1 MELTFIL
8 IAVACLIVGLAVG
21 SLLTRTFSP
30 QEKKRKALEE
40 KLQQKEDELKIFQR
54 DVAEHF
60 MKSSEIVRE
69 LTRSQRDICEHL
81 ATGALRLTSPEVSRK
96 VQDVAFEGLGA
107 DQKPRILSSITAEPP
122 KDYAPSVPGG
132 VLNESYGLTDVPLMR
147 PVIDEDSDTNKKKQA
162 KEKPV
167 IDQELDDPT
176 LNIS

>member
-8 IAVACLIVGLAVG
+8 IAVACLVVGLAVG
-21 SLLTRTFSP
+21 SLLTRTLSP

-69 LTRSQRDICEHL
+69 MTRSQREICEHL
-81 ATGALRLTSPEVSRK
+81 ATGALRLTSPEISRK

-107 DQKPRILSSITAEPP
+107 DQKPRILSAVPAEPP

-132 VLNESYGLTDVPLMR
+132 VLNESYGLSDVPLMT
-147 PVIDEDSDTNKKKQA
+147 PVIDKDKDQKKK
-162 KEKPV
+162 KSKPV
-167 IDQELDDPT
+167 EDLDQDDPT